1 MLGGDYLSD
10 IRISIKAARVNS
22 KMNQSEFAREIGV
35 SLATVTNWENG
46 KTEPDASQL
55 RKISE
60 ISGIPMDF
68 IFIPQKS

>member
-22 KMNQSEFAREIGV
+22 EMNQIEFAREIGV
-35 SLATVTNWENG
+35 SLSTVTNWERG

>member
-22 KMNQSEFAREIGV
+22 EMNQIEFAREIGV
-35 SLATVTNWENG
+35 SLATVTNWERG

>member
-1 MLGGDYLSD
+1 MSD

-22 KMNQSEFAREIGV
+22 EMNQIEFAREIGV
-35 SLATVTNWENG
+35 SSATVTNWERG

>member
-22 KMNQSEFAREIGV
+22 EMNQSEFAREIGV
-35 SLATVTNWENG
+35 SLATVTNWERG

-68 IFIPQKS
+68 IFMPQKS